1 MATPLLTTKLYIP
14 PVRPELVMRPRLVE
28 RLNAG
33 LFGTSVSLS
42 EGPGLQ
48 KGLRFA
54 RKLTLISAP
63 AGFGKTTLLSEWVAD
78 YRLPVLDSGLTP
90 AGGKPESKVQDQ
102 ESKIRVAW
110 LSLDQGD
117 NDPVRFLA
125 YLIAAFQTIEERV
138 GRGALG
144 ALQSPGFAKANTP
157 PPMEELLTALI
168 NQINAIPG
176 GCVLVLDDYHLVT
189 AQLIH
194 DALAFLLDHMPA
206 NLHLVIATRADPP
219 LPVARLRGR
228 GELTELRQPD
238 LRFTPE
244 EVTEFLNRAM
254 GLELS
259 GDEVVALASRTE
271 GWIAGLQMAALA
283 MQRQDAGR
291 TSGFIQAFTGS
302 HRYIL
307 DYLVEE
313 VLQRQPKTVQTFLL
327 QTAILDRMTASL
339 CDAVIASQRADDLPI
354 CRFAD
359 LQFADLSSKEILEY
373 LDRYNLFV
381 VPLDNERRWYRYH
394 RLFAD
399 LLRARLHQEME
410 AQGLADLHRRA
421 STWYEHNGLDPLAID
436 HALAAPDFERAA
448 HLIEQTAEATLMR
461 SEVVTFLSWVEAL
474 PDELVRARPS
484 LCLFHAW
491 ALLIGGRPPD
501 AVESRLQDIE
511 GDTDLIS
518 GKVDTLRGFIA
529 AFQGR
534 AAYASELSRQALE
547 QLPEGDS
554 FFRGIAAWN
563 LSVSH
568 LLSGDVVAAGQA
580 LDEAARVA
588 QEAGNVMVAV
598 MALCHLAEARRAQGQ
613 LHEAT
618 EIYQQAVALAV
629 DEQGRPLPI
638 AGMAL
643 IGLGELSREW
653 NDLEA
658 AARYLV
664 EGIELSSQWGEFGAL
679 DGYVYLARVRQAQ
692 GDEQGARA
700 AIQKAQQ
707 IAIQFEP
714 TELDDIAVAACQ
726 ARLWVAQGD
735 IEAAMRWVE
744 ERGLEAA
751 TGATELEE
759 GGLFYDYM
767 MRQYEYVTLA
777 RVLLAQGRP
786 DKALPLLEPALAMV
800 EQQGRH
806 EGVLKIEIIR
816 AVAFQA
822 QASSRGSARG
832 GDVAQAM
839 VCLEHALSLA
849 EPGGYVRAFVDE
861 GEPMRELLRQAA
873 SRGIAPEYVSRLLAA
888 FEGKT
893 RDQGPTTK
901 AKDSSSAIRSFD
913 ELRTGSF
920 DDGRSV
926 RLRAGAVSLVEPLS
940 ERELEVL
947 RLLTT
952 HLSSTEI
959 GEELCISANTVR
971 FHIKNIYG
979 KLGVHRRSDA
989 IDRASELGLL

>member
-1 MATPLLTTKLYIP
+1 MATPLLATKLYIP

-33 LFGTSVSLS
+33 LF
-42 EGPGLQ
+42 
-48 KGLRFA
+48 A

-78 YRLPVLDSGLTP
+78 LGLTS
-90 AGGKPESKVQDQ
+90 AGGKPEKVQGQ
-102 ESKIRVAW
+102 KSKIRMAW
-110 LSLDQGD
+110 LSLDAGD

-125 YLIAAFQTIEERV
+125 YLIAAFQTIDESV

-144 ALQSPGFAKANTP
+144 ALQSPGFAKASTP
-157 PPMEELLTALI
+157 SPMEELLTVLI

-189 AQLIH
+189 AQTIH

-259 GDEVVALASRTE
+259 GDDVVALASRTE

-313 VLQRQPKTVQTFLL
+313 VLQRQPSSIQTFLL
-327 QTAILDRMTASL
+327 QTAILDRMTAPL
-339 CDAVIASQRADDLPI
+339 CDAVTESQQISKSANLQISKSASLQADDLPI

-359 LQFADLSSKEILEY
+359 LSAKEILEY
-373 LDRYNLFV
+373 LERYNLFV

-399 LLRARLHQEME
+399 LLRARLHQEMG
-410 AQGLADLHRRA
+410 AQGLASLHRRA
-421 STWYEHNGLDPLAID
+421 STWYEHNGLEPLAID
-436 HALAAPDFERAA
+436 HALAASDFERAA
-448 HLIEQTAEATLMR
+448 HLIEQTAETTLMR
-461 SEVVTFLSWVEAL
+461 SEVVTFLNWVEAL
-474 PDELVRARPS
+474 PDELVRARPT

-491 ALLIGGRPPD
+491 ALLMGGHPPD
-501 AVESRLQDIE
+501 AVESRLQDVE

-518 GKVDTLRGFIA
+518 GKVDTLRGLIA

-534 AAYASELSRQALE
+534 TSYASELSRQALE

-554 FFRGIAAWN
+554 FFRGVAAWN
-563 LSVSH
+563 LSICR
-568 LLSGDVVAAGQA
+568 LLSGDVVATGQA
-580 LDEAARVA
+580 LDEAARVG
-588 QEAGNVMVAV
+588 QETGNVMVAV

-613 LHEAT
+613 LYEAT
-618 EIYQQAVALAV
+618 EIYQQAMALAV
-629 DEQGRPLPI
+629 DEQGQPLPV

-664 EGIELSSQWGEFGAL
+664 EGIELASQWGEFGTL

-692 GDEQGARA
+692 GDEPGARA

-707 IAIQFEP
+707 IAIQFEA
-714 TELDDIAVAACQ
+714 TELDDIIVAACQ
-726 ARLWVAQGD
+726 ARLWAAQGD

-744 ERGLEAA
+744 KRGLEAT

-759 GGLFYDYM
+759 GGSFYDHM

-786 DKALPLLEPALAMV
+786 DEALPLLEPALAMA

-806 EGVLKIEIIR
+806 EGVLKIEILR
-816 AVAFQA
+816 AVAFQV
-822 QASSRGSARG
+822 R

-839 VCLEHALSLA
+839 ACLEHALSLA

-873 SRGIAPEYVSRLLAA
+873 SRGIAPEYVSKLLAA
-888 FEGKT
+888 FERGTK
-893 RDQGPTTK
+893 DQGPTTK
-901 AKDSSSAIRSFD
+901 AEDSPSVFRSFD
-913 ELRTGSF
+913 KLRTGPS
-920 DDGRSV
+920 DYGRSV
-926 RLRAGAVSLVEPLS
+926 RLRAGASPVLVEPLS

-959 GEELCISANTVR
+959 AKELCISANTVR

>member
-1 MATPLLTTKLYIP
+1 MATPLLATKLYIP
-14 PVRPELVMRPRLVE
+14 PVRPELVTRPRLVE

-33 LFGTSVSLS
+33 LFGSSASLS
-42 EGPGLQ
+42 EGRGLRKGSGLQ
-48 KGLRFA
+48 KGWSFA

-78 YRLPVLDSGLTP
+78 FGLTP

-125 YLIAAFQTIEERV
+125 YLIAAFQTIEESV

-144 ALQSPGFAKANTP
+144 VLQSPGFAKANTP
-157 PPMEELLTALI
+157 PPVEELLTALI

-219 LPVARLRGR
+219 LPIARLRGR

-313 VLQRQPKTVQTFLL
+313 VLQRQPSSVQAFLL
-327 QTAILDRMTASL
+327 QTAILDRMTAPL
-339 CDAVIASQRADDLPI
+339 CDAVIESQRISESANQRADDLPI

-359 LQFADLSSKEILEY
+359 LQFADLSGKEILEY
-373 LDRYNLFV
+373 LDRHNLFV

-399 LLRARLHQEME
+399 LLRARLHQEMG
-410 AQGLADLHRRA
+410 AQGRASLHRRA
-421 STWYEHNGLDPLAID
+421 SAWYEHNGLEPLAID
-436 HALAAPDFERAA
+436 HALAAGDFERAA

-461 SEVVTFLSWVEAL
+461 SEGVTFLNWVEAL
-474 PDELVRARPS
+474 PDELVRARPT

-491 ALLIGGRPPD
+491 ALLMGGHPPD

-518 GKVDTLRGFIA
+518 GQVDTLRGFIA

-534 AAYASELSRQALE
+534 ASYASELSRQALE

-563 LSVSH
+563 LSISH
-568 LLSGDVVAAGQA
+568 MLSGDVAATGQA
-580 LDEAARVA
+580 FDEAARVG
-588 QEAGNVMVAV
+588 QETGNVMVAV

-618 EIYQQAVALAV
+618 EIYQQAAALAV
-629 DEQGRPLPI
+629 DEQGRPLPV

-664 EGIELSSQWGEFGAL
+664 EGIELSSQWGEFGTL

-692 GDEQGARA
+692 GDEQGARD

-707 IAIQFEP
+707 IAIQFEA

-726 ARLWVAQGD
+726 ARLWAAQGD
-735 IEAAMRWVE
+735 IEAAMRWAE

-759 GGLFYDYM
+759 GGLFYDHM
-767 MRQYEYVTLA
+767 MRQYEYITLA

-786 DKALPLLEPALAMV
+786 DEALPLLEPALAML

-806 EGVLKIEIIR
+806 EGVLKLEILR
-816 AVAFQA
+816 AVTFQV
-822 QASSRGSARG
+822 Q
-832 GDVAQAM
+832 GDVVQAM

-861 GEPMRELLRQAA
+861 GEPMRELLRQPA

-888 FEGKT
+888 FERGTK
-893 RDQGPTTK
+893 DQGPTTK
-901 AKDSSSAIRSFD
+901 AEDSPSVFRSSD
-913 ELRTGSF
+913 KLRAGSF
-920 DDGRSV
+920 DK
-926 RLRAGAVSLVEPLS
+926 LRAGSSSVLVEPLS
-940 ERELEVL
+940 EREFEVL

-959 GEELCISANTVR
+959 AKELCISANTVR